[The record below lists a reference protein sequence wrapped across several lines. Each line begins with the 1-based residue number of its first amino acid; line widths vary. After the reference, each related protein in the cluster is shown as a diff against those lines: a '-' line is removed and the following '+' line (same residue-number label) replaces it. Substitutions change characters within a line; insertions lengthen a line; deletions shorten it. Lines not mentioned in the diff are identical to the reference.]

1 MKTSAFRLLVAS
13 TLLLTLTLTSC
24 APYGP
29 GYGYGPGNWGGQGS
43 PTRADAAV
51 GGALLGAAAGGIIGN
66 QSRRGLQGAA
76 IGGILGALA
85 GNAIQQSRERRS
97 YQGYS
102 QPYNGYQQQQHCQ
115 PSYNDGYNNGYDYDQ
130 GDYYPQ
136 QSYGRETG
144 YSPYGWH

>member
-115 PSYNDGYNNGYDYDQ
+115 PSYNDGYNNGYGYDQ

-136 QSYGRETG
+136 QSYGRQTG

>member
-29 GYGYGPGNWGGQGS
+29 GYGYGPGGWGGYGS

-85 GNAIQQSRERRS
+85 GNAIQQSRERRA
-97 YQGYS
+97 YQGYG
-102 QPYNGYQQQQHCQ
+102 QPYNGYPQQQCP
-115 PSYNDGYNNGYDYDQ
+115 PSYNDGYGYDQ
-130 GDYYPQ
+130 GGYYPQ
-136 QSYGRETG
+136 QSYGRQTS